1 MILGFVSY
9 FVSVMEFGEIE
20 NYLRFKI
27 LQDQMITEYN
37 NILHNTQSLVLSSL
51 GVGGV
56 IRNAKVSD
64 FKEQIRTSL
73 LLIESIQN
81 QIRREGGGSTASQG
95 NIKMRSGEGEERMFD
110 LEQAA
115 QQVISKAF
123 GLINEEEGK
132 ILMED
137 STVGFVVINLF
148 NEFQEGLR
156 GTSNRFIDEIEKLLG
171 QKEDKFM
178 IILVISILFICFGL
192 LCLTPLLLKIESDKE
207 RILSFFL
214 DISSRHVKSITSKCE
229 NFLTN
234 LQVGDEDDLV
244 SERSA
249 IFSEEEEVEGVE
261 VKKPKK
267 KKRRKTKNSANAQ
280 NKVLMGLVGAMAVLA
295 VFFGVNFLMSGALMG
310 EVRPFIKETNL
321 TSEAEGVFKFFF
333 TTLG

>member
-27 LQDQMITEYN
+27 LQDQMISEYN
-37 NILHNTQSLVLSSL
+37 HILHNTQSLVLSSL

-56 IRNAKVSD
+56 VRAAKVSD
-64 FKEQIRTSL
+64 YKEQIRTSL

-81 QIRREGGGSTASQG
+81 QIRREGGGSAASQG
-95 NIKMRSGEGEERMFD
+95 NITMRSVEGEERVFD

-123 GLINEEEGK
+123 GLINEEGK
-132 ILMED
+132 ILMEE

-148 NEFQEGLR
+148 NEFQDGLR
-156 GTSNRFIDEIEKLLG
+156 MVSNRFINEIDKLLG

-178 IILVISILFICFGL
+178 IILVIAILFICFGL

-214 DISSRHVKSITSKCE
+214 DISSRHVKSITVKCE

-249 IFSEEEEVEGVE
+249 IFSEEEDAEGVE

-267 KKRRKTKNSANAQ
+267 KKRRKTKNSTKTQ
-280 NKVLMGLVGAMAVLA
+280 NKVLIGLVGAMAVLA

>member
-1 MILGFVSY
+1 MILAFVSY

-27 LQDQMITEYN
+27 LQDEMISEYN
-37 NILHNTQSLVLSSL
+37 HILYNTQNLVLSSL
-51 GVGGV
+51 GVGG
-56 IRNAKVSD
+56 IARNSKTADYKD
-64 FKEQIRTSL
+64 QIKASL

-81 QIRREGGGSTASQG
+81 QIRKEGGGSTASHG
-95 NIKMRSGEGEERMFD
+95 NITIRTGEGEERVFD

-123 GLINEEEGK
+123 GLINEEGK

-137 STVGFVVINLF
+137 STVSFVVINLF

-156 GTSNRFIDEIEKLLG
+156 GASNRFIQEIDKLLG

-178 IILVISILFICFGL
+178 IILVIAILFICFGL

-214 DISSRHVKSITSKCE
+214 DISSRNVKSITAKCE

-249 IFSEEEEVEGVE
+249 IFSEEEDAEGVE

-267 KKRRKTKNSANAQ
+267 KRRRKTKNSAKTQ
-280 NKVLMGLVGAMAVLA
+280 NKVLMGLVGAMGVLA
-295 VFFGVNFLMSGALMG
+295 VFFGVNFLMSGELMM
-310 EVRPFIKETNL
+310 EVRPFIRETNL
-321 TSEAEGVFKFFF
+321 TSETEGVFKFFL
-333 TTLG
+333 TTLR

>member
-1 MILGFVSY
+1 MVLAFVSY

-27 LQDQMITEYN
+27 LQDEMISEYN
-37 NILHNTQSLVLSSL
+37 NILRNTQNLVMSSL
-51 GVGGV
+51 QVGGAAQNSK
-56 IRNAKVSD
+56 IPSYKD
-64 FKEQIRTSL
+64 QIKSSL

-81 QIRREGGGSTASQG
+81 QIRKEGGGSTANQG
-95 NIKMRSGEGEERMFD
+95 SIKMRSGEGEERVYD

-123 GLINEEEGK
+123 GLINEEGK

-137 STVGFVVINLF
+137 STVSFVVINLF
-148 NEFQEGLR
+148 NEFQKGLR
-156 GTSNRFIDEIEKLLG
+156 GASNRFIEEIDKLLG

-178 IILVISILFICFGL
+178 IILVIAILFICFGL
-192 LCLTPLLLKIESDKE
+192 LCLTPLLLKIDSDKE
-207 RILSFFL
+207 KILSFFL
-214 DISSRHVKSITSKCE
+214 DISSKHVKSITTKCE

-249 IFSEEEEVEGVE
+249 IFSEDEDGEGVE

-267 KKRRKTKNSANAQ
+267 KRRRKTKNSTKTQ
-280 NKVLMGLVGAMAVLA
+280 NKVLMGLAAAMAVLA
-295 VFFGVNFLMSGALMG
+295 VFFGVNFLMSGDLMA
-310 EVRPFIKETNL
+310 EVRPFIRETNL
-321 TSEAEGVFKFFF
+321 TSEAEGVFKFFL